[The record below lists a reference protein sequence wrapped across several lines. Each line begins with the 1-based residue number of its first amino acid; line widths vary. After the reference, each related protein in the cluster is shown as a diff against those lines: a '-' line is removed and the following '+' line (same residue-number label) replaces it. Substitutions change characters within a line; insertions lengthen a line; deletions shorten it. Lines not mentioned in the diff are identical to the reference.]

1 MTVKEYIA
9 ANEFDW
15 WHKKLKK
22 SEVRKLILEN
32 TGLRIGR
39 ENGVFKQFVIDNMYV
54 YGHWK
59 RKPVSNMKNLSDD
72 QWEKLKTVVE
82 SLKTR
87 IEGQGIAIA
96 FEIIRTKVSTNILQ
110 LRGLPNRMHYWKK

>member
-15 WHKKLKK
+15 WHKKLKQ
-22 SEVRKLILEN
+22 SAVRKLIFEN
-32 TGLRIGR
+32 TGLSIGR
-39 ENGVFKQFVIDNMYV
+39 EKGVFKQFVIDNMSV

-59 RKPVSNMKNLSDD
+59 RKPVSNIKYLSDD
-72 QWEKLKTVVE
+72 QWENLKTVVE

-87 IEGQGIAIA
+87 IEGQVIAIA